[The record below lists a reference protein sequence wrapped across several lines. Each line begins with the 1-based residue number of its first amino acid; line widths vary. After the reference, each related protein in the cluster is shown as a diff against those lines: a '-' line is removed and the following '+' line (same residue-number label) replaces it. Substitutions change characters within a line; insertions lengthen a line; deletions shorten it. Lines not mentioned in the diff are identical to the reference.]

1 MQIYNTYRMTTST
14 RVIDLAPNANPED
27 FANGETYDLK
37 PMVRIIADEGKT
49 LTNGSVIQSCVISE
63 TAEGWTEI
71 DGPDPEVGPD
81 IPDVAA
87 LQEQLRQAE
96 ENEQIITGGVPT

>member
-1 MQIYNTYRMTTST
+1 MQVLSTYRMTTPT
-14 RVIDLAPNANPED
+14 RIIDLAPGVVPED

-37 PMVRIIADEGKT
+37 PMVRIIAAEGKT
-49 LTNGSVIQSCVISE
+49 LTNGTVTQSCVISE

-71 DGPDPEVGPD
+71 DEPDPEVGPD

>member
-1 MQIYNTYRMTTST
+1 MQIYNTYRMTTPT

-27 FANGETYDLK
+27 FANGETYELK
-37 PMVRIIADEGKT
+37 PMVRIFAKEGKT
-49 LTNGSVIQSCVISE
+49 LTNGTVTQSCVISE
-63 TAEGWTEI
+63 TAKGWTEI
-71 DGPDPEVGPD
+71 DELNPEVDPN